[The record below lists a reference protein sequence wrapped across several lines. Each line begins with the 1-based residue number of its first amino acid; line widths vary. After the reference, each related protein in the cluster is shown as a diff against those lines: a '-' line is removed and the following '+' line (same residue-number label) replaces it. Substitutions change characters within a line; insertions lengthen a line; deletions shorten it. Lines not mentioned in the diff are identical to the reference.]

1 MLQKEE
7 ITYRNSDYSIETGV
21 WAKQAGGSVVLRWG
35 KLAMMSNAT
44 AATEMREG
52 QDFFPM
58 TVEYRE
64 KFYASG
70 KIPGGF
76 FKREAR
82 PSEKEVLTAR
92 LTDRPLRPL
101 FPKNY
106 LNELQIFVTLLS
118 SDAKSPTPI
127 HAITAASASL
137 MLSGVPF
144 DGPVAGVQ
152 VGRINGEFIIF
163 PTIEEL
169 TQSDINLMLAGT
181 AKAVTMIEGSSKEI
195 SEDDIIKAIE
205 FGHQEIKKLCEMQ
218 IKLAEKAAKPRIEVP
233 EPEDLSELKKELHA
247 KAFDKLFAANETPGK
262 HERQEKIDEV
272 KQEIMAEY
280 AAQIEASQED
290 PGDLLKNVKS
300 LLKEIEVDIVRDQIF
315 NKAIRADGRK
325 LDEVRDIS
333 IDVGVL
339 QATHGSCIFT
349 RGETQALGVV
359 TLGTSSSA
367 QIIDDIEG
375 DRKENFYLHYNF
387 PPYSV
392 GEVRRYPGPGR
403 REIGHGKL
411 AENALRN
418 VLPDY
423 KDFPY
428 VIRIVSEILESNGS
442 SSMATICSGSLAM
455 MDAGIPIKEPVA
467 GIAMGLI
474 TEGEKF
480 AVLSDIAG
488 LEDHFGDMDFKV
500 AGTKNGIT
508 AFQLDL
514 KVQGIG
520 TDIMGKALEQ
530 AHAGRL
536 HILDKMNDILGSAR
550 VELNENAPRLLSLQ
564 IDKDKIGELIG
575 PGGKNIKML
584 TEKSGAEISIDDDG
598 IVTIASVD
606 SVAANK
612 AKEMIELQF
621 KEAQVNEIYEGEVKR
636 VTDFGAFIEVLPGK
650 DGLCHISKLSKQ
662 RVNKVTDVVNEGDV
676 VKVRVIGVDKMG
688 KISLSM
694 QEFEE

>member
-474 TEGEKF
+474 TEGDKF

>member
-1 MLQKEE
+1 MLQKENIE
-7 ITYRNSDYSIETGV
+7 FRNNEYSIETGV

-35 KLAMMSNAT
+35 KLAMMANAT
-44 AATEMREG
+44 AASEAREG

-82 PSEKEVLTAR
+82 PSEKEILTAR
-92 LTDRPLRPL
+92 LTDRPIRPL

-118 SDAKSPTPI
+118 ADAKSPTPI
-127 HAITAASASL
+127 HSITAASASL
-137 MLSGVPF
+137 LLSGVPF

-152 VGRINGEFIIF
+152 VGRINGELIIF
-163 PTIEEL
+163 PTVEEL
-169 TQSDINLMLAGT
+169 ESSDINLMLAGT
-181 AKAVTMIEGSSKEI
+181 AKAVTMIEGSSKEV
-195 SEDDIIKAIE
+195 SEDDIIAAIN
-205 FGHQEIKKLCEMQ
+205 FGHEEIKKLCAMQ
-218 IKLAEKAAKPRIEVP
+218 IKLQEKAGKPREEVP
-233 EPEDLSELKKELHA
+233 EPEDLSELKKEIEG
-247 KAFDKLFAANETPGK
+247 KAFDKLFVANETPGK

-272 KQEIMAEY
+272 ITEVIAEY
-280 AAQIEASQED
+280 EARAEAEED
-290 PGDLLKNVKS
+290 AGDLLKNVKS

-315 NKAIRADGRK
+315 NKSIRADGRK
-325 LDEVRDIS
+325 LDEIRDIS

-339 QATHGSCIFT
+339 QATHGSSIFT
-349 RGETQALGVV
+349 RGETQSLGVV

-418 VLPDY
+418 MLPEY
-423 KDFPY
+423 KEFPY

-442 SSMATICSGSLAM
+442 SSMATICSGSLAL
-455 MDAGIPIKEPVA
+455 MDAGVPIQAPVA

-474 TEGEKF
+474 TQGDQF
-480 AVLSDIAG
+480 AILSDIAG

-500 AGTKNGIT
+500 AGTRKGVT

-520 TDIMGKALEQ
+520 TDIMSKALQQ
-530 AHAGRL
+530 ALKGRM
-536 HILDKMNDILGSAR
+536 HILDKMEEVLANPRS
-550 VELNENAPRLLSLQ
+550 ELNVNAPRLLSMQ

-598 IVTIASVD
+598 IITIASVD
-606 SVAANK
+606 SAAANM
-612 AKEMIELQF
+612 AREMIELQF
-621 KEAQVNEIYEGEVKR
+621 KEAKVDEIYEGEVKR
-636 VTDFGAFIEVLPGK
+636 VTDFGAFIEILPGK

-662 RVNKVTDVVNEGDV
+662 RVNKVTDVVKEGDF
-676 VKVRVIGVDKMG
+676 VKVRVIGVDKVG

-694 QEFEE
+694 QEFEK